1 LTDDR
6 AFGEDEVAGPYNR
19 PKLRKLTF
27 SDDRQ
32 QFRLPLRLGPPFP
45 LAAADALPGGCTHL
59 SPFVFCNF
67 RRGGG
72 CRTGTGQR
80 GTEFCNLCVNAP
92 FLLLEAQNGGGD

>member
-32 QFRLPLRLGPPFP
+32 HPRREVATSSTPTRQPLLF
-45 LAAADALPGGCTHL
+45 
-59 SPFVFCNF
+59 
-67 RRGGG
+67 
-72 CRTGTGQR
+72 
-80 GTEFCNLCVNAP
+80 
-92 FLLLEAQNGGGD
+92 

>member
-32 QFRLPLRLGPPFP
+32 HF
-45 LAAADALPGGCTHL
+45 AALKDNRE
-59 SPFVFCNF
+59 V
-67 RRGGG
+67 RRP
-72 CRTGTGQR
+72 T
-80 GTEFCNLCVNAP
+80 FHAP
-92 FLLLEAQNGGGD
+92 AYVS

>member
-32 QFRLPLRLGPPFP
+32 QMMAHFERAAGIRVVGGPRGLREVSIFNCERLSQRLLI
-45 LAAADALPGGCTHL
+45 LASFCFMSGLLPAQG
-59 SPFVFCNF
+59 VAN
-67 RRGGG
+67 
-72 CRTGTGQR
+72 GQQL
-80 GTEFCNLCVNAP
+80 TVTTANTVAT
-92 FLLLEAQNGGGD
+92 

>member
-32 QFRLPLRLGPPFP
+32 HVGAQRSTVGW
-45 LAAADALPGGCTHL
+45 GGAE
-59 SPFVFCNF
+59 S
-67 RRGGG
+67 
-72 CRTGTGQR
+72 
-80 GTEFCNLCVNAP
+80 
-92 FLLLEAQNGGGD
+92 

>member
-32 QFRLPLRLGPPFP
+32 
-45 LAAADALPGGCTHL
+45 H
-59 SPFVFCNF
+59 
-67 RRGGG
+67 
-72 CRTGTGQR
+72 
-80 GTEFCNLCVNAP
+80 
-92 FLLLEAQNGGGD
+92 